1 MPRVRKPDDL
11 TTARRLLDEAGEIFQ
26 ALGTLDEQARVEAA
40 RAALDRGS
48 PMRLLDNLDIRI
60 LALREGST

>member
-1 MPRVRKPDDL
+1 
-11 TTARRLLDEAGEIFQ
+11 LDEVGEIFQ

>member
-11 TTARRLLDEAGEIFQ
+11 TTARRLLDEAGDIFQ

>member
-1 MPRVRKPDDL
+1 MPRVRKPDGL
-11 TTARRLLDEAGEIFQ
+11 TTARRLLDEVGEIFQ

-60 LALREGST
+60 LALRGGST